1 MTNNKLKEEHSSLD
15 TSLFLISHTN
25 QKLSNMHGLV
35 YEIFEEWVLE
45 QQGIQAWH
53 AIKEKAGCDV
63 QDQAF
68 VTRTFYS
75 YDSWVDLVTATADV
89 LGSSFDSILEEYG
102 HYNIRY
108 HFTHGYDAL
117 LKCQGSTLRQW
128 LSNLNAMHD
137 HIQKSFPGG
146 NFCPPVFWC
155 EDSDSD
161 EGSILLHYY
170 SQRGNRLTPWVVGIV
185 SGKLLV

>member
-1 MTNNKLKEEHSSLD
+1 MSNNKLKEEHSSLN

-161 EGSILLHYY
+161 EGDVDDGDVIQGS
-170 SQRGNRLTPWVVGIV
+170 
-185 SGKLLV
+185 